1 MVSGVT
7 MEHITELGF
16 IDMVETFDHGLG
28 TMVTRPK
35 LDYNKVTV

>member
-7 MEHITELGF
+7 MQHITDLGF
-16 IDMVETFDHGLG
+16 IHMVETYDHALG
-28 TMVTRPK
+28 TMVTRPT